1 MTSALHRLRLSIFA
15 EFPVILRIRYIVMI
29 GGVYCV
35 YDVIW
40 LILCGKCF
48 HQIRD
53 QTEQLLDKL
62 SRTSSP
68 DESNY
73 DLFHPRGLRKLL
85 KGKRR
90 SLKNRRQS
98 SRIYCKFLPIITTKC
113 CQRFHGQG
121 CKLFRDNPNKT
132 LSSC

>member
-1 MTSALHRLRLSIFA
+1 MTGAWFSGLTGARDIHARDSQTFRTGPWKYLRKLRITDYMTFALHRLRLSIFA
-15 EFPVILRIRYIVMI
+15 EFPFILRIRYIVMI
-29 GGVYCV
+29 SGVYCV

-73 DLFHPRGLRKLL
+73 DLFHPRGVRKLL
-85 KGKRR
+85 KGKR
-90 SLKNRRQS
+90 SLKNRR
-98 SRIYCKFLPIITTKC
+98 
-113 CQRFHGQG
+113 
-121 CKLFRDNPNKT
+121 
-132 LSSC
+132 